1 MLALGKCQ
9 KTDPHLRVVGKR
21 NHGCLMHANMP
32 ATPNGPL
39 AWGVWPGS
47 AKNLGLQTG
56 LWPWPGE
63 LFGACSFP
71 THQTGLWP
79 GGCQTQLLCAGGRL
93 KKLVPNKFLAMRLP
107 QLADAR
113 LGFKQANWLGRKHG
127 HREEEMPASKQT
139 GEFVRWLLDQ
149 DKRAASLVSPPL
161 RPAQQTGWQ
170 LRRLPCAGR

>member
-1 MLALGKCQ
+1 MVPKSVCFRYGMLALGKCH
-9 KTDPHLRVVGKR
+9 KTDPHLRLVGNS
-21 NHGCLMHANMP
+21 NHSCLMHANMP

-71 THQTGLWP
+71 THHTGLWP
-79 GGCQTQLLCAGGRL
+79 GGCQTQLLCARRRL
-93 KKLVPNKFLAMRLP
+93 KKLVPNKFLAMQLP

-113 LGFKQANWLGRKHG
+113 LGFKHANWFGRKHG
-127 HREEEMPASKQT
+127 HRE
-139 GEFVRWLLDQ
+139 R
-149 DKRAASLVSPPL
+149 KRCQANEPENLSGGS
-161 RPAQQTGWQ
+161 W
-170 LRRLPCAGR
+170 